1 MATKFDSIDQEQQIT
16 HSSDR
21 LPHHVTFND
30 DPRQRQQRESS
41 INLDDLSTASRQ
53 G

>member
-1 MATKFDSIDQEQQIT
+1 MATTFDSNEQEQQIT
-16 HSSDR
+16 NTSDR

-30 DPRQRQQRESS
+30 DLRQRQQRESS
-41 INLDDLSTASRQ
+41 INLEEFSTTSRQ